1 MNIMCQYLDCSPEDI
16 SIEIYTQKE
25 SYYNAIRKPFF
36 HFNNTFK

>member
-1 MNIMCQYLDCSPEDI
+1 MCQYLDCSPEDI

-25 SYYNAIRKPFF
+25 LYYNAVRKPFF